1 MSKCLVRDG
10 RLRLSGRCDACPTV
24 GDRSRYDAA
33 AHRSLDERNAA
44 AETVLVLNEK
54 GEVKAE
60 KVGKRSTGK
69 GAGIGLALALLT
81 PVGLAA
87 GVIGGGVLGALHHKG
102 LGLDQADR
110 ERLGADLSG
119 GKAAVGVLAPVTEA
133 DAVAAKLT
141 ELGGAAES
149 HTVSDEALEEA
160 NAAAAAD
167 EA

>member
-1 MSKCLVRDG
+1 VAAQNEGILMGNKIVVLAVFNDE
-10 RLRLSGRCDACPTV
+10 
-24 GDRSRYDAA
+24 AA
-33 AHRSLDERNAA
+33 ADAA
-44 AETVLVLNEK
+44 AETVKDSGLARHDAIGVLVLNEK

-102 LGLDQADR
+102 LGLDEADR

-160 NAAAAAD
+160 NAAAGTAD
-167 EA
+167 A

>member
-1 MSKCLVRDG
+1 MGNKIVVLAVFKDE
-10 RLRLSGRCDACPTV
+10 
-24 GDRSRYDAA
+24 AA
-33 AHRSLDERNAA
+33 ADAA
-44 AETVLVLNEK
+44 AETVKDSGLARHDAIGVLVLSEK

-60 KVGKRSTGK
+60 KVGKRSAGK

-102 LGLDQADR
+102 LGLDEADR
-110 ERLGADLSG
+110 ERLGAELSG

-160 NAAAAAD
+160 NAAAASDDA
-167 EA
+167 